1 MCLWNAGLL
10 ALKPDILIHGTHVH
24 LTNCIIPPLFLLLSE
39 SDRIEVRFKS
49 YVDVLGR
56 RIAEHEWR
64 EKTTLIHLEECDRGE
79 YLHRLM
85 SRSAVH

>member
-1 MCLWNAGLL
+1 VAE
-10 ALKPDILIHGTHVH
+10 LKCDL
-24 LTNCIIPPLFLLLSE
+24 
-39 SDRIEVRFKS
+39 KS